1 MTILAPIPNHILISA
16 IHYSGQ
22 MTSVL
27 LLNNVFDA
35 NNDQMDLS
43 SRIPGICQNRRLL
56 QTDLSKISILLCT
69 NFSEKSVFPIVIIT
83 YMGHKSDEFLFA
95 GQWFQS

>member
-1 MTILAPIPNHILISA
+1 MTILAHIPNHILISA

-35 NNDQMDLS
+35 NNDQMYLTS
-43 SRIPGICQNRRLL
+43 GIPEICQNGRLL

-69 NFSEKSVFPIVIIT
+69 NLSEKSVFPSHHYI
-83 YMGHKSDEFLFA
+83 YGS
-95 GQWFQS
+95 